1 MTVTGTTEGAESGDI
16 ETTVL
21 SSAYEWM
28 EISDRV
34 RELQLLLGINAD
46 GVYGRGTRQ
55 AHAEENEERGLGVGM
70 LPVPPVEIGLIGG
83 GFLVPGFDYVVSGS
97 GLAPGSIAEVWLYSE
112 PTRLGQ
118 SVASAQGTVGINVV
132 IPEDTPHGDHQLEL
146 NGTDFDGQAFVV
158 STPVV
163 IGIDLESPWLSSLS
177 LSTES
182 VDVTYGDASFTA
194 TVVAGD
200 DGAGI
205 GGMSFQMDGDS
216 DCPGWDPEDLSTILP
231 YSIDVGFQPDD
242 QNRLEL
248 VSGDTYNGIWEAT
261 VTIPAGLGECQLHVS
276 LISITDALSQN
287 FEFRAGLYTP
297 SEIMDELGFT
307 LPTLNITRTDVPPE
321 TTTTTTTTTA
331 APTTTVPEETTTTTA
346 AE

>member
-146 NGTDFDGQAFVV
+146 NGTDFDGQASVA

-163 IGIDLESPWLSSLS
+163 IGIDLEPPWLSSVS
-177 LSTES
+177 LSTET
-182 VDVTYGDASFTA
+182 VDLTNGDAVV
-194 TVVAGD
+194 TVTFVAGD
-200 DGAGI
+200 DG
-205 GGMSFQMDGDS
+205 
-216 DCPGWDPEDLSTILP
+216 T
-231 YSIDVGFQPDD
+231 GFQADNSFVRYAGDCSGEDPPSMEMWFNLPDTP
-242 QNRLEL
+242 EVL
-248 VSGDTYNGIWEAT
+248 VSGDRRSGTWQTTAT
-261 VTIPAGLGECQLHVS
+261 VSAGIPACTFHLSNVTLCDDLWNCFQYGGYISGLELGGGLS
-276 LISITDALSQN
+276 DGRWKTD
-287 FEFRAGLYTP
+287 
-297 SEIMDELGFT
+297 SEVIEELGFT
-307 LPTLNITRTDVPPE
+307 PSVLNATRSD
-321 TTTTTTTTTA
+321 
-331 APTTTVPEETTTTTA
+331 
-346 AE
+346 